1 MGTFGM
7 DEELNAEKEKVE
19 EKIVTMPEKKR
30 KPFAY
35 WNVGEREYRLKLTT
49 EQICKLEEK
58 YRCNLLTLLLQ
69 SSGGMPALG
78 IMLTVLQAAMTPWK
92 HGVKYKDVQALYDQ
106 YADEGGT
113 QMDLMVDVIMEIM
126 LVSGFFTEN
135 QRESVMD
142 KREDLKEEM

>member
-1 MGTFGM
+1 MPNKEMVIYSQKDILVIGNLINSLEFKGVEAARKIATIGT
-7 DEELNAEKEKVE
+7 LPVSY
-19 EKIVTMPEKKR
+19 TH
-30 KPFAY
+30 
-35 WNVGEREYRLKLTT
+35 L
-49 EQICKLEEK
+49 
-58 YRCNLLTLLLQ
+58 
-69 SSGGMPALG
+69 
-78 IMLTVLQAAMTPWK
+78 K

-142 KREDLKEEM
+142 KREDLKDEM